1 MKLAGLLLALFAAL
15 AGYAVAFGVWGV
27 GYCGAL
33 TGDTPPPGSLRNDLC
48 RGTSGDLMNGVVFG
62 CWLLAAIA
70 PLLGMRWALR
80 KGLVWPLPLS
90 VALGAL
96 PIAVIA
102 VLASTLP
109 QG

>member
-1 MKLAGLLLALFAAL
+1 
-15 AGYAVAFGVWGV
+15 
-27 GYCGAL
+27 
-33 TGDTPPPGSLRNDLC
+33 
-48 RGTSGDLMNGVVFG
+48 MNGVVFG